1 MKKVLVIGGLT
12 ATGKSSLAIDWAKK
26 LNGEIISVDS
36 VGIYKQLTIA
46 SAKPTKKQQKEV
58 KHHGID
64 LLDVNQPYSIKD
76 FQQYAREKI
85 DEITKKGKLPI
96 LVGGS
101 GLYLKAVLYDYHFE
115 DELIRDDE
123 WATAYSNQELHE
135 KLQLLDPMEATKI
148 HMNNRKRLVRA
159 ISIMKQQNKPKS
171 QLIQEQKQQLLYDVM
186 MFCAYLDRDKLHQNI
201 DERVNRMVEEGLAFE
216 VEEALKLADWDAISM
231 SAIGVKEWRF
241 YFEKK
246 MSLEETK
253 DVIKTKTKQFSKRQR
268 TWFKHQ
274 FECDWLDMNDSHQI
288 ELYFSKVKTWINT

>member
-26 LNGEIISVDS
+26 FNGEIISADS

-46 SAKPTKKQQKEV
+46 SAKPSKTQQEEV

-76 FQQYAREKI
+76 FQQYARAKI
-85 DEITKKGKLPI
+85 DDITIRGKLPI

-101 GLYLKAVLYDYHFE
+101 GLYLKAVLYDYLFE
-115 DELIRDDE
+115 NEVAHNDE
-123 WATAYSNQELHE
+123 WAAAYSNQELHE
-135 KLQLLDPMEATKI
+135 KLEHLDPLEATKI
-148 HMNNRKRLVRA
+148 HVNNRKRLIRA
-159 ISIMKQQNKPKS
+159 ISIMKQQNKPKT
-171 QLIQEQKQQLLYDVM
+171 QLIREQKQQLQYDVM

-201 DERVNRMVEEGLAFE
+201 DERVNRMVEEGLVCE

-231 SAIGVKEWRF
+231 SAIGIKEWRL

-246 MSLEETK
+246 MSLEETINI
-253 DVIKTKTKQFSKRQR
+253 IKTKTKQFSKRQR

-288 ELYFSKVKTWINT
+288 DASFLKVKTWIDT